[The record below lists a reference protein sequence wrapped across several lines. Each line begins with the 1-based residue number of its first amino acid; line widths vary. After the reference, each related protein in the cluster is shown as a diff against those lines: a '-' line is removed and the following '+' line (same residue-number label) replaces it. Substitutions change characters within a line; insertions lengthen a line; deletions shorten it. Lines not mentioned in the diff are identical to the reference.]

1 MGNQNTCISK
11 NNTDANCEV
20 MESVCLPKTFL
31 PRIVVVGGG
40 FAGLALVEGLKNKE
54 VQVVLIDR
62 NNFHQ
67 FQPLFYQVATSG
79 LEPDSIVFPF
89 RKQFKGYGN
98 VSFRFAEVTQIE
110 PASNTVVTD
119 KGKLTYDYL
128 VLATGT
134 KTNFFGMK
142 EVEQNSLG
150 MKDIKD
156 SLNIRHMML
165 QNLEQA
171 AITCDDEERDALTNF
186 VIVGGGPA
194 GVEMA
199 GALAEFCKYILPK
212 DYPEYPNSIMNI
224 YLIEA
229 SDELLASMSNK
240 ASTKTLRYL
249 KNLNVQVLLNE
260 AVSGYDGNVVSTKSG
275 RKIMAKNLIWTAGV
289 TGQVPAG
296 INEKHIINGNRL
308 KTDTH
313 LKVEG
318 MDNVFAIGDIA
329 GVITDETPKGHPQVA
344 QTAIQQG
351 GHLAKVLLNTVQSMP
366 SKPFRYKDKGSLAT
380 VGKRKAVADLG
391 KLHFGG
397 YAAWLLWSVVHL
409 LSISGFRNKFLVGF
423 NWAISYFTYE
433 KSNRVIIRSFKRD
446 AYMKA
451 SLKYSSNNE
460 WEKDVNPKK
469 SSIDA

>member
-1 MGNQNTCISK
+1 MKSNRIPE
-11 NNTDANCEV
+11 NNTEASCIVTD
-20 MESVCLPKTFL
+20 SVCLPNTVL

-40 FAGLALVEGLKNKE
+40 FAGLALVEGLKNRE

-89 RKQFKGYGN
+89 RKQIKGYKN
-98 VSFRFAEVTQIE
+98 VSFRLAEVKEIQ
-110 PASNTVVTD
+110 ASNNTVITD

-134 KTNFFGMK
+134 KTNFFGME
-142 EVEQNSLG
+142 EVERNSLG
-150 MKDIKD
+150 MKDIRD

-171 AITCDDEERDALTNF
+171 AITCDNEERDALTNF

-212 DYPEYPNSIMNI
+212 DYPEYPNTIMNI

-229 SDELLASMSNK
+229 TDELLVSMSDK
-240 ASTKTLRYL
+240 ASTKTLQYL
-249 KNLNVQVLLNE
+249 KNLNVEVLLNE
-260 AVSGYDGNVVSTKSG
+260 AVSGYDGDVVHIKSG
-275 RKIMAKNLIWTAGV
+275 KKIRAKNLIWTAGV
-289 TGQVPAG
+289 TGQIPKG
-296 INEKHIINGNRL
+296 IEQKHIVKGNRL
-308 KTDTH
+308 KTDSY
-313 LKVEG
+313 LKVNG

-329 GVITDETPKGHPQVA
+329 GVITDETPKGYPQVA

-351 GHLAKVLLNTVQSMP
+351 GHLAKVLWNTIQSKP
-366 SKPFRYKDKGSLAT
+366 SKPFSYKDKGSLAT

-433 KSNRVIIRSFKRD
+433 KSNRVIIRNFKRD
-446 AYMKA
+446 AYIKNQ
-451 SLKYSSNNE
+451 LKYSSNNE
-460 WEKDVNPKK
+460 LEKDVNPKK